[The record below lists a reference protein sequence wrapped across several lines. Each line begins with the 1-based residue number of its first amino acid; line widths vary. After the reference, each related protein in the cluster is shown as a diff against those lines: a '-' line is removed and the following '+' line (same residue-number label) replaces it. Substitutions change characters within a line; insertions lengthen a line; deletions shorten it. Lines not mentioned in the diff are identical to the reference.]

1 VPAATE
7 ATIVLIFT
15 TAFVIGFSG
24 ALMPGPLLARTI
36 SETARYGFWAGPLL
50 TFGHGILE
58 LALVVALALGFSQFV
73 EGDLVPSIIGLV
85 GGLVLIGMG
94 LAMARQG
101 WQKTPIPVVKSVTIA
116 QNRALVLSG
125 VLVSLSNPYWFI
137 WWATIGAAYLVWSLK
152 LGVAGVASFFTGHIL
167 ADMTW
172 YALVAFIIA
181 TGRKII
187 SDTTYSWLL
196 LACGFALAGLGGY
209 FVASGIG
216 FLVD

>member
-1 VPAATE
+1 MPAANE
-7 ATIVLIFT
+7 ATIILIFT

-36 SETARYGFWAGPLL
+36 AETVRYGFWAGPLI

-58 LALVVALALGFSQFV
+58 LVLVLALALGFSHFV
-73 EGDLVPSIIGLV
+73 EGDLVPSVIGLV

-101 WQKTPIPVVKSVTIA
+101 WQKTPIPVVKSATVA
-116 QNRALVLSG
+116 QNRGLVLSG

-167 ADMTW
+167 ADVAW
-172 YALVAFIIA
+172 YALVAFVIT
-181 TGRKII
+181 TGRKVI
-187 SDTTYSWLL
+187 SDTAYSWLL

-209 FVASGIG
+209 FVASGVR
-216 FLVD
+216 FLID